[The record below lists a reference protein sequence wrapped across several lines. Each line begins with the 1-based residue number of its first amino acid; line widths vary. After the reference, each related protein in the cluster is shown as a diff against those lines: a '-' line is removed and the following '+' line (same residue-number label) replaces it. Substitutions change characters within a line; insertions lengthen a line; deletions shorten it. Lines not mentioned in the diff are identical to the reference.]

1 MSETAINEK
10 IGEIWKKIKEG
21 KVNPVVF
28 LESTGSLKKRLARL
42 IENFGSNRI
51 AFSTPECGLG
61 GFPTYEC
68 ALECL
73 RRVAKATQTVTT

>member
-1 MSETAINEK
+1 VINEK
-10 IGEIWKKIKEG
+10 IGEAWRKLREG
-21 KVNPVVF
+21 KVNPLIF
-28 LESTGSLKKRLARL
+28 LESTDSMQKRLIRL

-51 AFSTPECGLG
+51 AYSVPECGLR

-73 RRVAKATQTVTT
+73 RRVAEATKAVTA